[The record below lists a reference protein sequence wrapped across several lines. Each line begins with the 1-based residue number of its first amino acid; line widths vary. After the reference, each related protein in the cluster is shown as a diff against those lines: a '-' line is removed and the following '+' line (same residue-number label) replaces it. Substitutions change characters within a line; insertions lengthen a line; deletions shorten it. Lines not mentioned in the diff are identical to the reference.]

1 MRIPDH
7 LTCLL
12 RNLNAGQEATVRTGH
27 GTIDWFKI
35 GKGVWHGWIV
45 SPCLFNLYADY
56 IMQNAGLDESQ
67 ARIKIARKNINNF
80 SYADDITIMAKSEEE
95 LKSFLMRLKEENE
108 KAALRLNVQ
117 RTKSMLSGPI
127 ISWQIEWEK
136 VETVAD
142 FIFLGSKITVDGDC
156 SHEIKRCLLLGKK
169 KKAMTILDSI

>member
-1 MRIPDH
+1 
-7 LTCLL
+7 
-12 RNLNAGQEATVRTGH
+12 
-27 GTIDWFKI
+27 
-35 GKGVWHGWIV
+35 
-45 SPCLFNLYADY
+45 
-56 IMQNAGLDESQ
+56 MQNAGLDESQ

-117 RTKSMLSGPI
+117 RTKIMLSGPI

-142 FIFLGSKITVDGDC
+142 FIFLGSKITVDIQAC
-156 SHEIKRCLLLGKK
+156 SLQEKV
-169 KKAMTILDSI
+169 